1 MTRNHKAVSLAMALV
16 FCLSFLA
23 PLLVAPA
30 VAEAATATVT
40 PDPAQ
45 VTVESNRDCSSIQ
58 VLDTTGT
65 MQSGTQVIITLL
77 NGATFGADAVD
88 PAGAFVTFPAAA
100 YSGQNNL
107 EGATATPT
115 FGTNYAIIDITGGHN
130 DRAYSQFQVNFGKLG
145 GKTINVNQTGDVVAQ
160 IQVVGHLDTQDK
172 IIGIAG
178 SGVTTSVGLSHPSVS
193 EGTNKPLGGIKI
205 TENRANVMKNGDKFT
220 VSMPSDVDWAGT
232 PTSITTTDP
241 SHFSVAATSGP
252 TPNGSGQSTVEFT
265 ITRTGTPT
273 APHSIFINGIL
284 ANVKTDFASG
294 DIIVDIEQ
302 SGYGSPAGTISNG
315 TAWIGVKGDYKVI
328 VEQGDETVPTI
339 YAGQYGKK
347 SGSILIKE
355 EIAGTLVTGRTITV
369 ELPANAYWT
378 KKPTIKTMKGSS
390 SVLKNGSGDL
400 SGTSADRRKLTYE
413 VENASTSATEILLTN
428 GEIAVMGDANPGEI
442 IATIAGT
449 AGASG
454 TVLVGNIAEPVTVN
468 VDPVNDVIIGL
479 KNQQAGTVTITEAEV
494 GLIRAKSGLTS
505 SEPGVLQVVLP
516 SSCSWT
522 VTPTVEVTSGD
533 LKIDANN
540 ITKSGNI
547 LYIPIKSSSKTT
559 PSVIT
564 ISGIELTLDR
574 TIPEGTLTTG
584 LNGAAINNEY
594 YCYTLS
600 ATDGKGLG
608 QTRNSMP
615 SVTTFTIANCVT
627 PAPTESITQTY
638 GTFTLGSSI
647 YYVNGMAKLMD
658 VAVFAQDGRIFVPQR
673 FLGLA
678 LGIPDENIVWDQA
691 TQTATFTTLDGKVI
705 VFTVGSN
712 IFTVDGVEFTMDVTP
727 QVVDGRICLPVR
739 FMVEALGGTVGW
751 DQATQT
757 AFFSLG

>member
-1 MTRNHKAVSLAMALV
+1 MTRNHKAVSLAMALF

-30 VAEAATATVT
+30 VAEAATADVT
-40 PDPAQ
+40 PDPVQ
-45 VTVESNRDCSSIQ
+45 VTVASNQNCSSIR

-65 MQSGTQVIITLL
+65 MVSGTQVVITLL
-77 NGATFGADAVD
+77 NGATFGSDVDAN
-88 PAGAFVTFPAAA
+88 FVTFPLGA
-100 YSGQNNL
+100 YSGNNNL
-107 EGATATPT
+107 TGATGTATM
-115 FGTNYAIIDITGGHN
+115 GSNYAVINITGGTTGQ
-130 DRAYSQFQVNFGKLG
+130 AYSQLQINFGKLG
-145 GKTINVNQTGDVVAQ
+145 GKSINVNQTGDVVAQ
-160 IQVVGHLDTQDK
+160 VEVIGFLTATDK

-220 VSMPSDVDWAGT
+220 VSMPSDIKWTSA
-232 PTSITTTDP
+232 PTNITTTDP
-241 SHFSVAATSGP
+241 NFTVAATGTSP
-252 TPNGSGQSTVEFT
+252 FYNGSGQHTCEFVV
-265 ITRTGTPT
+265 TRTGTPT
-273 APHSIFINGIL
+273 APHSVFINGIL
-284 ANVKTDFASG
+284 ANVETEFANG

-302 SGYGSPAGTISNG
+302 SGYGSPAGTISIG
-315 TAWIGVKGDYKVI
+315 TAWIGVKGDYTII
-328 VEQGDETVPTI
+328 VEQGDETVPTL

-347 SGSILIKE
+347 PGSILIKE
-355 EIAGTLVTGRTITV
+355 SIAGTLVSGRSITV

-378 KKPTIKTMKGSS
+378 KIPTIKTVKGSTGVIS
-390 SVLKNGSGDL
+390 CSTTLAGS
-400 SGTSADRRKLTYE
+400 SADRRKLTFN
-413 VENASTSATEILLTN
+413 VDNASTSATEILLVN
-428 GEIAVMGDANPGEI
+428 GEIAVLGDSNPGELL
-442 IATIAGT
+442 ATIAGT

-454 TVLVGNIAEPVTVN
+454 TVLIANIAEPVTVN
-468 VDPVNDVIIGL
+468 VDPINDVIIGL
-479 KNQQAGTVTITEAEV
+479 KNQQTGTVTITEAEV

-516 SSCSWT
+516 SNCSWT

-533 LKIDANN
+533 LKIDTNN
-540 ITKSGNI
+540 ISKSGST

-574 TIPEGTLTTG
+574 TIPEGTLVTG

-594 YCYTLS
+594 YCYTLTT
-600 ATDGKGLG
+600 TDGKGLG
-608 QTRNSMP
+608 QTRNTMP

-627 PAPTESITQTY
+627 PAPTESVTQTY